1 MEEMK
6 GNPTLAGGIK
16 LCEEILHF
24 CRGIRIKD
32 DGSNPRGRGEHL
44 HLFLG
49 SQAFPGLCENK
60 KRTKRDRRVRN
71 SIWWG
76 NGSLGL
82 LERQSPGVWARRWRW
97 EGKAVS
103 EDAGVP
109 CSGAQASMPGRVS
122 LA

>member
-16 LCEEILHF
+16 LCEEIVHF

-49 SQAFPGLCENK
+49 SQAFLALCEKK
-60 KRTKRDRRVRN
+60 KRTKRD
-71 SIWWG
+71 
-76 NGSLGL
+76 
-82 LERQSPGVWARRWRW
+82 
-97 EGKAVS
+97 
-103 EDAGVP
+103 
-109 CSGAQASMPGRVS
+109 
-122 LA
+122 